1 MYRVPVGVTLTTG
14 TALEG
19 GGGGAGV
26 LLAPG
31 LGGVGVIFTNPGL
44 GQVLADTGPLR
55 AGVYALDVHA
65 ENSVG
70 AIVTTA
76 IRNAANTADIVAW
89 RTRLGTGNYDRT
101 WIGLPLAL
109 ANQRIRVTLDA
120 AVVGEVQ
127 VVLFAVVRSE
137 VFKL

>member
-1 MYRVPVGVTLTTG
+1 MYRVPVGVTFTTG

-19 GGGGAGV
+19 GGGGGV

-31 LGGVGVIFTNPGL
+31 IGGVGVIFTNPGL
-44 GQVLADTGPLR
+44 GQVLADTGPLPK
-55 AGVYALDVHA
+55 GVYALDIHA

-70 AIVTTA
+70 AIITTA
-76 IRNAANTADIVAW
+76 IRNAANTADVVAW

-101 WIGLPLAL
+101 WIALPLTTAG
-109 ANQRIRVTLDA
+109 QRIRVTLDA

-127 VVLFAVVRSE
+127 VVLFAVVRPE
-137 VFKL
+137 LFKL